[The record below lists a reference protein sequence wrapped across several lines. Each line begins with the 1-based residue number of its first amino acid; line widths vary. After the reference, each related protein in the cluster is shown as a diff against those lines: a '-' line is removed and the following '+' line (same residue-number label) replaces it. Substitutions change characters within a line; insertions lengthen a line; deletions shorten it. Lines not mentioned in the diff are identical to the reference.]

1 MSDNEVTISRDAQ
14 VLMQSSFRN
23 TGSSIS
29 LGNQQNFLSER
40 SRLAL
45 KELIEKKVC
54 SYEINKKNNSEE
66 ITCVFQSPRKLF
78 GERMTEEDDFPV
90 VVSSEGLTFKPII

>member
-1 MSDNEVTISRDAQ
+1 MSDNKLTISRDAQ

-29 LGNQQNFLSER
+29 LGNQQNFLSEH

-54 SYEINKKNNSEE
+54 SYKINKKNNSEE

-78 GERMTEEDDFPV
+78 ADTPH
-90 VVSSEGLTFKPII
+90 S